1 MLPAVPLPKC
11 SLLCPDSSFQQ
22 SRGWEEELWGRCS
35 QQPLPSAP
43 QSKGLGVVWQ
53 QMSSNALQEGW
64 AWLPA
69 AASARGGRA
78 GSVQQP
84 EVLWHPGK
92 HRHWTCRSAV
102 CASPYCTVLCPRQR
116 ILIISLRGAQP
127 RPALHAPASL
137 FSPRVSLPAH
147 LPGPRLCWLSSFSFD
162 KVIVRWN
169 AEWLLASLQP
179 KHPHP
184 VEHGATGADKGEC
197 RSGQVSRAQPA
208 TLQPH
213 DLEGCHFIS
222 RARVCVCVRA
232 QAVFSHPQEMFSA
245 SLVFSLGQT
254 HMHVARDQLRTD
266 SFDEQGLNIYLAF
279 QRQRAER
286 GRGCESVCLT
296 NSGGSRLSAGPGDS
310 QERNVKEFFTSLFCF
325 VFLFCFPSESAFLA
339 LVKGA

>member
-1 MLPAVPLPKC
+1 MQKGSPLCCLQFPSQSAPCCAQTARSNKAVAGKRSC
-11 SLLCPDSSFQQ
+11 GADAASS
-22 SRGWEEELWGRCS
+22 
-35 QQPLPSAP
+35 PLPSAP

-53 QMSSNALQEGW
+53 QMSSSALQEGW

-92 HRHWTCRSAV
+92 HQHWTCRSAV
-102 CASPYCTVLCPRQR
+102 CASPYCTVLCPGQR

-127 RPALHAPASL
+127 RPALHVPASL

-184 VEHGATGADKGEC
+184 VVHGATGADKGEC

-222 RARVCVCVRA
+222 RARARVCVC
-232 QAVFSHPQEMFSA
+232 A
-245 SLVFSLGQT
+245 S
-254 HMHVARDQLRTD
+254 
-266 SFDEQGLNIYLAF
+266 
-279 QRQRAER
+279 
-286 GRGCESVCLT
+286 C
-296 NSGGSRLSAGPGDS
+296 RLPSP
-310 QERNVKEFFTSLFCF
+310 RNVLS
-325 VFLFCFPSESAFLA
+325 VSGFLSGPNPHARCPRPTPNRL
-339 LVKGA
+339 L